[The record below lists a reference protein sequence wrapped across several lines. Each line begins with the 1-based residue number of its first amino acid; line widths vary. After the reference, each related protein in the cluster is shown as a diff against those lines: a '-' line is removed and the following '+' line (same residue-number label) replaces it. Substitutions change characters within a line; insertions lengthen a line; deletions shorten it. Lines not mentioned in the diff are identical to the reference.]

1 MNRLAR
7 LYPFVAAH
15 WSMATVISSTVGLVA
30 FICIRCLE
38 TKDAKTQR
46 MRLKNEREIKV
57 LTERISRYAQRVHKR
72 FPTGDVVVG
81 ENDLAEQLGKHPD
94 MIAAALA
101 VLLGQ
106 RKVQKAPL
114 SGYWKLNIG

>member
-7 LYPFVAAH
+7 LYPFIATH
-15 WSMATVISSTVGLVA
+15 WTMTTVISSTVGLAA
-30 FICIRCLE
+30 FVCIRCLE
-38 TKDAKTQR
+38 TEDAKVQR
-46 MRLKNEREIKV
+46 IQRKKEREIKV
-57 LTERISRYAQRVHKR
+57 LTEKISTYARNVHKR

-81 ENDLAEQLGKHPD
+81 EKDLAEQLRKHPD
-94 MIAAALA
+94 AIATALN